1 VRAKN
6 LILISALI
14 GGVLA
19 APAHALIP
27 TIYSVN
33 APWVYFYASDKPAPL
48 LTAERRPQSASIDKA
63 TTINVNFQAIPDKAV
78 PAEFQP
84 AINAAVSVWANSYSS
99 SVPITIDAIWERQA
113 SASVLAAASPGKFYN
128 NFPGA
133 PDPDLWYASAMAN
146 SLANKDLDPKNSEI
160 TIRFNSFNTE
170 RLYLGTDGNCPQSK
184 YDLESIVLHELGH
197 GLGFLSNSD
206 YDNFFGFGTIQQPTP
221 FDAYAQLPDGKRLMD
236 LPSPSQELGKAL
248 TNSLVWSGQYGI
260 RANNGIKPKL
270 YTPPVYEN
278 GSSVSHL
285 DEATFSQSGADA
297 VMTPN
302 LAPGEVF
309 HAPGP
314 VLTAMLVD
322 MSKKPPPG
330 VAAGIPTVPRN
341 VKALVGDKSAIITF
355 DPPINARTSQVTS
368 YQVQVT
374 PGDQIRTVTTS
385 PAVINGLR
393 NGTAYSFAISARN
406 VLGDSAQATTNA
418 VIPQTGWRSSVIDSM
433 ADAKFLATG
442 IYNKKTVVAYTDS
455 ARGFIKLATWTGN
468 SWVTS
473 VVDGDNTSGGRTKDN
488 VAGNVSMCVSKVGK
502 TELLNLF
509 YADLTTKD
517 LKSATFDGKKW
528 SYNIV
533 DGNGP
538 IVQPYTDAIRV
549 RTASDVSVSNAC
561 AVTPAGLQVFYR
573 DESQGILLGAVKDGK
588 SWRYDLIDG
597 DSTLNGRSTG
607 DMGFH
612 LRAVVVG
619 KTVHVTYDS
628 VLNVN
633 QDRKPIRGEVR
644 DATRDT
650 VYPEDWKYT
659 TLQATAGATIVAGY
673 DVALDLIGTTVNA
686 AWLGASGISL
696 PVPDSIQW
704 NQISQVGQSPAPT
717 LVTPD
722 FFGTPSSPFAVD
734 DKGIVFGCQQRLC
747 AINKIDKT
755 ISLISTQDFTTSAS
769 ADWLTVKGIKYVVV
783 GSNGKL
789 ILLRQP

>member
-1 VRAKN
+1 MRAKN
-6 LILISALI
+6 LILISALL

-19 APAHALIP
+19 APAHALVP
-27 TIYSVN
+27 TIHSVK
-33 APWVYFYASDKPAPL
+33 APWVYFYASNKSAPAI
-48 LTAERRPQSASIDKA
+48 TTQRRAQSASIDNV

-78 PAEFQP
+78 PTEFQP

-113 SASVLAAASPGKFYN
+113 SAGVLAAASPGKFFN

-133 PDPDLWYASAMAN
+133 PDPDLWYASALAN
-146 SLANKDLDPKNSEI
+146 SLANKDLDPKNPEI

-170 RLYLGTDGNCPQSK
+170 RLYLGTDGNCPRNK

-236 LPSPSQELGKAL
+236 LPSPSLELGKAL

-260 RANNGIKPKL
+260 RANNGTKPKL

-278 GSSVSHL
+278 GSSISHL
-285 DEATFSQSGADA
+285 DESTFSQSGVDA

-302 LAPGEVF
+302 LAAGEVF

-314 VLTAMLVD
+314 ILIAMLTD
-322 MSKKPPPG
+322 MAQKPPPG
-330 VAAGIPTVPRN
+330 VATGVPTVPRN

-393 NGTAYSFAISARN
+393 NGTAYSFAISASN
-406 VLGDSAQATTNA
+406 ALGTSPQATTNG
-418 VIPQTGWRSSVIDSM
+418 VIPQMGWRSSVIDPM

-442 IYNKKTVVAYTDS
+442 IYNKKTVVVYTDS
-455 ARGFIKLATWTGN
+455 ARGLIKLATWMGN
-468 SWVTS
+468 TWDIST
-473 VVDGDNTSGGRTKDN
+473 VDGDGTVGGRTKDN
-488 VAGNVSMCVSKVGK
+488 VAGSVSMCVSKVGK
-502 TELLNLF
+502 TEVLNLF

-517 LKSATFDGKKW
+517 LKSAAFDGKKW

-573 DESQGILLGAVKDGK
+573 DESQGILLGAVKDGI

-612 LRAVVVG
+612 LRAVAVG
-619 KTVHVTYDS
+619 RTVHVTYDS
-628 VLNVN
+628 VLNLN

-659 TLQATAGATIVAGY
+659 TLQAAGGGTIVAGY
-673 DVALDLIGTTVNA
+673 DIALKLTANSVSA

-696 PVPDSIQW
+696 PLANQIQW
-704 NQISQVGQSPAPT
+704 NQIGQSSDPT

-734 DKGIVFGCQQRLC
+734 TNGVVFGCQQRLC
-747 AINKIDKT
+747 AINKIDKA
-755 ISLISTQDFTTSAS
+755 ISLISTQNFATSAS
-769 ADWLTVKGIKYVVV
+769 ADWLTVKGVRYVVV

-789 ILLRQP
+789 VLLRQP

>member
-1 VRAKN
+1 MRAKN
-6 LILISALI
+6 LILIAALL
-14 GGVLA
+14 GGALA
-19 APAHALIP
+19 APAQALVP
-27 TIYSVN
+27 TIHSVK
-33 APWVYFYASDKPAPL
+33 APWVYFYAGTKPATSI
-48 LTAERRPQSASIDKA
+48 TAEGRPKTVSLDKSS
-63 TTINVNFQAIPDKAV
+63 TINVNYLAVPDKAV

-113 SASVLAAASPGKFYN
+113 SAGVLAAASPGKFFN

-133 PDPDLWYASAMAN
+133 PDPDLWYPSALAN
-146 SLANKDLDPKNSEI
+146 SLANKDLDPKNSEV

-170 RLYLGTDGNCPQSK
+170 RLYLGTDGNCPQNK

-197 GLGFLSNSD
+197 GLGFISNSD

-236 LPSPSQELGKAL
+236 LPSPSLELGKAL

-270 YTPPVYEN
+270 YTPAVYEN

-285 DEATFSQSGADA
+285 DETTFSQSGVDA

-314 VLTAMLVD
+314 ILTAMLVD

-330 VAAGIPTVPRN
+330 VAAGVPTVPRN

-368 YQVQVT
+368 YQVQVS

-418 VIPQTGWRSSVIDSM
+418 VIPQMGWRSSVIDTM
-433 ADAKFLATG
+433 ADAKYLATG

-455 ARGFIKLATWTGN
+455 TRGFLKLATWMGN
-468 SWVTS
+468 SWDIST
-473 VVDGDNTSGGRTKDN
+473 VDGDGTVGGRTKDN
-488 VAGNVSMCVSKVGK
+488 VAGAVSLCVSKVG
-502 TELLNLF
+502 TTDVLNLF

-517 LKSATFDGKKW
+517 LKSAAFDGKKW

-561 AVTPAGLQVFYR
+561 AATPAGLQVFYR

-612 LRAVVVG
+612 LRAVAVG

-659 TLQATAGATIVAGY
+659 TLQATGGGTIVAGY
-673 DVALDLIGTTVNA
+673 DVALKLTGNSVSA

-696 PVPDSIQW
+696 PFASQIQW
-704 NQISQVGQSPAPT
+704 NQIGQSSDPT

-734 DKGIVFGCQQRLC
+734 NSGIIFGCEQRLC
-747 AINKIDKT
+747 AMNKIDKT
-755 ISLISTQDFTTSAS
+755 ISLISTQNFAASAS
-769 ADWLTVKGIKYVVV
+769 ADWLTVKGVRYVVV

-789 ILLRQP
+789 VLLRQP